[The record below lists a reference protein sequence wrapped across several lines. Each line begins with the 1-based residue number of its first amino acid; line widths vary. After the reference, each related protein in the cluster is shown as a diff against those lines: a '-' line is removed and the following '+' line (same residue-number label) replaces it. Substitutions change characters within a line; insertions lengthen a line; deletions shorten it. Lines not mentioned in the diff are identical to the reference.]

1 MTEDKIYK
9 NFLDLIRRLPTKQAE
24 QIKEIR
30 RTSIDKMIND
40 KTIQS
45 QEFPEAYFEWKADK
59 EHLNQSK

>member
-30 RTSIDKMIND
+30 RTSIEKMIND

-45 QEFPEAYFEWKADK
+45 
-59 EHLNQSK
+59 